1 MSLDSVR
8 WVTTGVVILS
18 ALAIILLERQFP
30 YDRGQKFLRSQFWN
44 DFALYSLVQSYV
56 LGIVISYI
64 IVWIDSFSGLSRLQ
78 IVSGWGLGWQLLFF
92 LVIHDLYIYTFH
104 RFQHR
109 SKYFWRIHE
118 AHHSTHE
125 VDWLSGSRSHSFEI
139 LINQTI
145 EFSVIVLLGAR
156 PEIPILKAAIDAIWG
171 MYIHS
176 NINVHSGKLQYFIN
190 GPEMHRWHH
199 AIDSDAANKNFSTK
213 LAIWDWIFGT
223 GFLPSKRKPLGYG
236 LEDGGFPKN
245 YVKQHLYAFRKFE
258 Q

>member
-1 MSLDSVR
+1 MSLDTLR
-8 WVTTGVVILS
+8 WITTAAVIFS
-18 ALAIILLERQFP
+18 ALTIISLERLFP
-30 YDRGQKFLRSQFWN
+30 YDKGQKFLRPQFLN

-64 IVWIDSFSGLSRLQ
+64 IVWIDSFSGLSRLH
-78 IVSGWGLGWQLLFF
+78 IVTSWGLGWQLLFF

-118 AHHSTHE
+118 AHHSAHE
-125 VDWLSGSRSHSFEI
+125 VDWLSGARSHSFEI

-145 EFSVIVLLGAR
+145 EFSVIILLGAP
-156 PEIPILKAAIDAIWG
+156 PEVPLLKAAIDGVWG

-176 NINVHSGKLQYFIN
+176 NINVRSGWLQYLIN

-199 AIDSDAANKNFSTK
+199 AIDDDAANKNFSTK

-223 GFLPSKRKPLGYG
+223 AFLPKERKPIGYG
-236 LEDGGFPKN
+236 LGDTSFPEN
-245 YVKQHLYAFRKFE
+245 YIKQHVYAFRKFE
-258 Q
+258 